1 MPTKTHARGARVC
14 AAVLAFVLVCW
25 QPAATQEPVEVKAGI
40 SDPVNTVLAWYMARD
55 AGFYAAQGLKVDII
69 NMSGGSRGAAELQ
82 ASRLDVMHV
91 GLSSVI
97 RINRSGGDIRTIG
110 SLSNVIR
117 FTFFAPPRGKTPAEL
132 KGGVIGAGPLG
143 SASEFPGSPALSRPR
158 LPPHRR

>member
-1 MPTKTHARGARVC
+1 MPAKIHARGARVC
-14 AAVLAFVLVCW
+14 AAILALVVVGW
-25 QPAATQEPVEVKAGI
+25 QPVAAQQPVEVKAGI

-82 ASRLDVMHV
+82 AGRLDVMHV

-97 RINRSGGDIRTIG
+97 RVNRAGGDIRTIG

-117 FTFFAPPRGKTPAEL
+117 FTFFSAPGVKTPADL
-132 KGGVIGAGPLG
+132 KGGLIG
-143 SASEFPGSPALSRPR
+143 
-158 LPPHRR
+158 